1 LANKKPS
8 QSGKNTPRKPAQKS
22 TAARKTAAKNSQK
35 QGGVN
40 LVAIVFILVALFGGF
55 GIYLENNSARTADVT
70 AKAAVNPV
78 SSGVMEV
85 NFIDVGQGSSA
96 LITDGEFAVLIDGGE
111 AEFSETVIDFIKAK
125 NIKKLDYVF
134 ATHPHSDHI
143 GGLPEVI
150 DEFAVD
156 EIIMPKIPD
165 EDIPTTKIYENFLD
179 AADRNDTVLTET
191 KAGDIFSAGQ
201 MNFTVLSPE
210 DGESYSDLNDYST
223 VLMLSYGDTRWLF
236 TGDAEKPVE
245 KALVES
251 GANLSADVLAVGHHG
266 SSNSSTAD
274 FLAEVSPQIAVI
286 SCGKGN
292 DYGHPTDEAL
302 SRLGEYTDRIFRTD
316 ISGTIIFKTN
326 GETIA
331 INEISERE
339 ENGYSGEN

>member
-8 QSGKNTPRKPAQKS
+8 QGGKNTPRKTTTRKS
-22 TAARKTAAKNSQK
+22 APRKNTASK

-40 LVAIVFILVALFGGF
+40 LFAVVFILVALFGGF
-55 GIYLENNSARTADVT
+55 GIYLENNSAKTADVT
-70 AKAAVNPV
+70 AKAAVSPV

-85 NFIDVGQGSSA
+85 DFIDVGQGASA
-96 LITDGEFAVLIDGGE
+96 LITNGEFAVLIDGAE
-111 AEFSETVIDFIKAK
+111 AEYSETITAFIKEKDIEKLDFI
-125 NIKKLDYVF
+125 F

-143 GGLPEVI
+143 GGLPDII
-150 DEFAVD
+150 DTFSVG
-156 EIIMPKIPD
+156 EIVMPKIPD
-165 EDIPTTKIYENFLD
+165 DDTPTTKIYENFLD
-179 AADRNDTVLTET
+179 AAYRNDAVLTET
-191 KAGDIFSAGQ
+191 KAGDIFQIGQ
-201 MNFTVLSPE
+201 MSFTVLSPE

-266 SSNSSTAD
+266 SANSSTAD

-302 SRLGEYTDRIFRTD
+302 SRLGDYTDRIYRTD
-316 ISGTIIFKTN
+316 ISGTIIFKTD

-331 INEISERE
+331 INENTERE
-339 ENGYSGEN
+339 ENGNSGEN